1 MEIEVLKSGEESI
14 FILNGI
20 NAAIANTIR
29 RLVLDEVPT
38 LAVEELNLTKNSSAL
53 YDETIAHRIG
63 LVPLK
68 TDLESYNLSA
78 KCKCKGEGCARC
90 RVNFKLKMVG
100 PCVVNAENLEFDDP
114 KVKPVYPKIPI
125 VTLLKGQKLE
135 MEGFAVLGTGRE
147 HMKFSPA
154 HIYYRGY
161 PELVVSGKA
170 NVKNIIEKCE
180 DALKE
185 KGKNLEI
192 TDITKW
198 NEAYEDICE
207 KNGVEVKASNE
218 NFVFFVESWGQLE
231 ISEIL
236 DKASAVF
243 DEKLDEL
250 DEELKKTK

>member
-1 MEIEVLKSGEESI
+1 MEVEVLKSGEESV

-38 LAVEELNLTKNSSAL
+38 LAVEEVNLTKNSSAL

-68 TDLESYNLSA
+68 TDLETYNLAA
-78 KCKCKGEGCARC
+78 KCKCKGEGCAKC
-90 RVNFKLKMVG
+90 RVNFKLKAAG
-100 PCVVNAENLEFDDP
+100 PCAVNAEDLEFDDP

-135 MEGFAVLGTGRE
+135 MEGFAVLGIGRE

-161 PELVVSGKA
+161 PEFVISGKA
-170 NVKNIIEKCE
+170 NVKSIIEKCGGV
-180 DALKE
+180 LKE
-185 KGKNLEI
+185 KAKGLEV

-198 NEAYEDICE
+198 NEACENICE
-207 KNGVEVKASNE
+207 RNGIEVKASNE
-218 NFVFFVESWGQLE
+218 NFVFFIESWGQME
-231 ISEIL
+231 VGEIL
-236 DKASAVF
+236 ERATSVF

-250 DEELKKTK
+250 DEALKKAK